1 MEDMKKQINYK
12 LEKIKKELKT
22 SMPLITDPNQQLMFL
37 NQKLDEV
44 YNIGLIQKDPAI
56 CNTIIKYYDAQ
67 KEQED
72 LLEEPQKQMMKN
84 MENII
89 DNMMKEL

>member
-12 LEKIKKELKT
+12 LEKIKKDLKT
-22 SMPLITDPNQQLMFL
+22 SMPLIADPNQQLLFL

-44 YNIGLIQKDPAI
+44 YNIGLIQKDTAI
-56 CNTIIKYYDAQ
+56 CNTIIKYYEAQ
-67 KEQED
+67 KEMEA
-72 LLEEPQKQMMKN
+72 LLEEPQNQMLKN

>member
-12 LEKIKKELKT
+12 LEKIKRELKNG
-22 SMPLITDPNQQLMFL
+22 MPLITDPNQQLMFL

-44 YNIGLIQKDPAI
+44 YTLGLIQKNVAI
-56 CNTIIKYYDAQ
+56 CNTIIKYYEAQ

-72 LLEEPQKQMMKN
+72 LLEAPQKTMLKN

-89 DNMMKEL
+89 ENMMREL

>member
-1 MEDMKKQINYK
+1 MEDSKKQTNYK
-12 LEKIKKELKT
+12 LEKIKKDLKT

-44 YNIGLIQKDPAI
+44 YTIGLIQKNPSI
-56 CNTIIKYYDAQ
+56 CNTIIKYYEAQ

-72 LLEEPQKQMMKN
+72 LLDAPQKQMLKN